1 VRRANPTGCEPA
13 NGCGRWTDID
23 CQKAGVYLVL
33 SISGTG
39 IVAQHVRTIGVQ
51 LIRQLFQPFLVR
63 MMNMQVSISSPTK
76 ARGSRLEARISNE
89 QKALF
94 QQAAMLSTRT
104 LSEFVVAS
112 AQEAAT
118 RIIEAHETIRLERE
132 DQIKFVQALLNPPK
146 PNARL
151 RQAALEYRAMLG
163 V

>member
-1 VRRANPTGCEPA
+1 MQAGIKSPA
-13 NGCGRWTDID
+13 N
-23 CQKAGVYLVL
+23 V
-33 SISGTG
+33 
-39 IVAQHVRTIGVQ
+39 
-51 LIRQLFQPFLVR
+51 
-63 MMNMQVSISSPTK
+63 
-76 ARGSRLEARISNE
+76 RGSRLEARISNE

-132 DQIKFVQALLNPPK
+132 DQIRFVQALLNPPE
-146 PNARL
+146 PNDRL
-151 RQAALEYRAMLG
+151 LQASEQYRAMMG

>member
-1 VRRANPTGCEPA
+1 M
-13 NGCGRWTDID
+13 
-23 CQKAGVYLVL
+23 K
-33 SISGTG
+33 
-39 IVAQHVRTIGVQ
+39 
-51 LIRQLFQPFLVR
+51 
-63 MMNMQVSISSPTK
+63 NMPVSISSPTK
-76 ARGSRLEARISNE
+76 SRGSRLEARISNE

-112 AQEAAT
+112 AQEAAI

-132 DQIKFVQALLNPPK
+132 DQIRFVQTLLNPPE

-151 RQAALEYRAMLG
+151 RQAAKQYRTMLG

>member
-1 VRRANPTGCEPA
+1 VVFEECFGWLGSSRARLPTTVRDKFVAEIVLYGRLAYTYEPNTQTFLFPEGTKSMQAGIKSPA
-13 NGCGRWTDID
+13 N
-23 CQKAGVYLVL
+23 V
-33 SISGTG
+33 
-39 IVAQHVRTIGVQ
+39 
-51 LIRQLFQPFLVR
+51 
-63 MMNMQVSISSPTK
+63 
-76 ARGSRLEARISNE
+76 RGSRLEARISNE

-132 DQIKFVQALLNPPK
+132 DQIRFVQALLNPPE
-146 PNARL
+146 PNDRL
-151 RQAALEYRAMLG
+151 LQASEQYRAMMG

>member
-1 VRRANPTGCEPA
+1 MNTE
-13 NGCGRWTDID
+13 T
-23 CQKAGVYLVL
+23 LV
-33 SISGTG
+33 ST
-39 IVAQHVRTIGVQ
+39 T
-51 LIRQLFQPFLVR
+51 
-63 MMNMQVSISSPTK
+63 SPTK

-94 QQAAMLSTRT
+94 QQAAMLSNRT

-151 RQAALEYRAMLG
+151 RQAAQQYRTMLG

>member
-1 VRRANPTGCEPA
+1 
-13 NGCGRWTDID
+13 
-23 CQKAGVYLVL
+23 
-33 SISGTG
+33 
-39 IVAQHVRTIGVQ
+39 
-51 LIRQLFQPFLVR
+51 
-63 MMNMQVSISSPTK
+63 MMNMQVSNSSPAK
-76 ARGSRLEARISNE
+76 ARGARLEARISNE

-132 DQIKFVQALLNPPK
+132 DQIRFVEALLNPPK
-146 PNARL
+146 PSARL
-151 RQAALEYRAMLG
+151 QQAALQYRAMLG